1 MSIESTPSPGVAME
15 DDPVACH
22 TLASVKASNDA
33 KLETRIGQ
41 TLRIGV
47 YASSCCLAGGLVV
60 NLLTA
65 YDTTAQW
72 LMVAGLMM
80 LMATPV
86 ARVAATVVEYAVS
99 GDWPFFVLTSIVLL
113 ELAAG
118 VIAALVLHRRF

>member
-1 MSIESTPSPGVAME
+1 MSIEFTPGTGVTEA
-15 DDPVACH
+15 DGAGACN
-22 TLASVKASNDA
+22 TPTGVKASNDA

-47 YASSCCLAGGLVV
+47 YTSSCCLAGGLVV
-60 NLLTA
+60 SLLTR

-72 LMVAGLMM
+72 LMVAGHVM

-99 GDWPFFVLTSIVLL
+99 GDWPFFVLTTIVLL